1 MTTFSLSPV
10 TRPVLVALALGAAL
24 SPTSS
29 AQPVAPRSTTA
40 SAPAPKH
47 MLFRVRGHDGAT
59 VYLLGSVHLLNADAG
74 KLPPEVDSAFAQAKT
89 VAFEANLDTMQLRA
103 TEILGKARYTDGS
116 TLTSSLGDDAPRVDS
131 LLHLYGLSLKQVDG
145 FKPWFVSILMT
156 QLGLQRAKFEAQ
168 YGVDIQMNARAHAAQ
183 KPIVGLE
190 SVDVQLNL
198 FDSLSPADQ
207 RRMLLEMKGP
217 DTAAVELAKLKD
229 AWQAGDTASIEARL
243 NAQVEQSPQ
252 MFDVLVVNRNRS
264 WMPRIEQFLG
274 GHDDALVVVGAAHLV
289 GKQGVLEMLRA
300 KGYTI
305 DQL

>member
-1 MTTFSLSPV
+1 MTTFHLSPV
-10 TRPVLVALALGAAL
+10 TKRTLAALAIGFVLPA
-24 SPTSS
+24 TSV
-29 AQPVAPRSTTA
+29 AQPAATRATPA
-40 SAPAPKH
+40 SPASKH
-47 MLFRVRGHDGAT
+47 MLFRVRGHNGAT
-59 VYLLGSVHLLNADAG
+59 LYLLGSVHLLNAEAG
-74 KLPPEVDSAFAQAKT
+74 KLPPEIDSAFAQAKT
-89 VAFEANLDTMQLRA
+89 VAFEANLDTIQLRA
-103 TEILGKARYTDGS
+103 TEILGKARYADGG
-116 TLTSSLGDDAPRVDS
+116 TLTSSLGNEAPHADS
-131 LLHLYGLSLKQVDG
+131 LLHLYGLSLQQVDG

-168 YGVDIQMNARAHAAQ
+168 YGVDIQLNARAHAAQ

-217 DTAAVELAKLKD
+217 DSAAVALTKLKD
-229 AWQAGDTASIEARL
+229 AWQAGDTASIDARL

-252 MFDVLVVNRNRS
+252 MFDVLVVNRNKS
-264 WMPRIEQFLG
+264 WMPRIEQFLT

-289 GKQGVLEMLRA
+289 GKQGVLELLRA
-300 KGYTI
+300 KGYTV